1 MIKKKVKNQ
10 DPRATRQTGRAPAE
24 PHCLGNIPL
33 SLWCPSPRI
42 PEVGLD
48 GPGLHP
54 ALLHSCWP
62 FLQAAETCM
71 KSFVC
76 LTLPSIPIF
85 RQIFL
90 FSWSVFQCACLS
102 QGKLKYSLKRYPVC
116 YLSVALSTLPTHHGS
131 KPSTRTWNYDRDR
144 DYGGVKRQLS
154 ASQTEES
161 TIWQLPGVTSRE
173 WSIYSTLLHGLEKN
187 TQ

>member
-1 MIKKKVKNQ
+1 MSELGRDGDSYNQCSMKHTFSVGTISTQGDNFCCGVKNILHFLCMKQRHNIVYKQIISISMVLVFHGEGDKKGKKSLKRLTAYGWVMIKKKVKNQ

-90 FSWSVFQCACLS
+90 FS
-102 QGKLKYSLKRYPVC
+102 
-116 YLSVALSTLPTHHGS
+116 
-131 KPSTRTWNYDRDR
+131 
-144 DYGGVKRQLS
+144 
-154 ASQTEES
+154 
-161 TIWQLPGVTSRE
+161 
-173 WSIYSTLLHGLEKN
+173 
-187 TQ
+187 